1 MDISNIVGAMTPM
14 RKMILVG
21 VGMLTLGGVAGYA
34 VGKVIGRTDSES
46 GRGVMLR
53 DGSGRGDGVGNRW
66 NDDGRG
72 QNGASNGVM
81 QNQNRGSQLGT
92 QQNGGQGQGK
102 NQGQGAGIVNGQG
115 GRALGKNE
123 CVADECLAVDGLEYP
138 AGALTDV
145 AKSAIFSAID
155 DEYKA
160 HATYEAVIAKFGS
173 VRPFSMIIRSEEQ
186 HISSL
191 KALLDKYGVAIPS
204 DSWTGKVT
212 APDSITAAC
221 QTGVDAEIANAA
233 LYREKLLPAVT
244 EYPDITSVFTNLMNA
259 SQEKHLPAF
268 DRCN

>member
-1 MDISNIVGAMTPM
+1 MDISSMVGAMTPM
-14 RKMILVG
+14 RKMILAG
-21 VGMLTLGGVAGYA
+21 VGILTLGGVAGYA
-34 VGKVIGRTDSES
+34 VGNVAGRTDSEN

-66 NDDGRG
+66 SDDGRG
-72 QNGASNGVM
+72 QNGVSNGVM
-81 QNQNRGSQLGT
+81 QNQNRGQRGGM
-92 QQNGGQGQGK
+92 QQNGTQTQGQGQGT
-102 NQGQGAGIVNGQG
+102 GMMNGQG
-115 GRALGKNE
+115 GRAFGRNE

-138 AGALTDV
+138 AGALTDA

-244 EYPDITSVFTNLMNA
+244 EYSDITSVFTNLMNA